1 MLVHQ
6 RVLSMVVM
14 LVASQV
20 GHTEVALLG
29 VVGLRVCRMVDSAE
43 SQKPSMTPRYC
54 GWSNMEWDIFW

>member
-1 MLVHQ
+1 
-6 RVLSMVVM
+6 MVVM